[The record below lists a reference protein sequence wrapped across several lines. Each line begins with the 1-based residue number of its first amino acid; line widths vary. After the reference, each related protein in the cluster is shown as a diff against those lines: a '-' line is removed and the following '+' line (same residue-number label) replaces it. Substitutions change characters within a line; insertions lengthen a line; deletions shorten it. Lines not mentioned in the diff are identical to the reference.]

1 MLGKNMPAKEKRFI
15 ALGSRLLGV
24 PEVLTLGVRPNFRDY
39 TPMER
44 EMILG
49 ARIILF
55 PTLNYAQFF
64 TTMGK
69 KIFPSLETYL
79 YADEKI
85 KQTTLFYMLDV
96 PHPKTRIYYHL
107 HHRDICKDFGFPFI
121 GKLARRSAR
130 GRGVFKIHNPREL
143 DEYLRL
149 TKVAY
154 VQEYLPHDRDLRV
167 VLINYRPVLSYWRIS
182 SPENFRTNISQGG
195 AISFDNIPGEG
206 IELALASA
214 EKCKFNDVGMDLIKS
229 RGKWHVIEANMK
241 YGRKGLMIKGL
252 DLKEIMRQKLLS
264 GEIC

>member
-1 MLGKNMPAKEKRFI
+1 MIGKNMPTKEKRFI

-24 PEVLTLGVRPNFRDY
+24 PEVLTLGVRPNFKDY
-39 TPMER
+39 KPMER
-44 EMILG
+44 ELILG
-49 ARIILF
+49 AEIILF

-64 TTMGK
+64 TTTGK

-107 HHRDICKDFGFPFI
+107 HHQDIVKEFGFPFI
-121 GKLARRSAR
+121 GKLARRSSR
-130 GRGVFKIHNPREL
+130 GRGVFKIHNPQEL
-143 DEYLRL
+143 GEYLSL

-154 VQEYLPHDRDLRV
+154 VQEYLPHERDLRV
-167 VLINYRPVLSYWRIS
+167 VLINYRHVLSYWRIR
-182 SPENFRTNISQGG
+182 SPENFRTNLSQGG
-195 AISFDNIPGEG
+195 KISFDNIPKKG
-206 IELALASA
+206 IDLALESA

-229 RGKWHVIEANMK
+229 KGKWHVIEANMK
-241 YGRKGLMIKGL
+241 YGRKGLKIKGL

-264 GEIC
+264 GEIF